1 MSQPT
6 AAVSQETLEA
16 TKAALADPQANAV
29 VDDVI
34 KKDATTQGISTGLGV
49 VGVNLEAPS
58 KKLFPI
64 LSPLRNRIPRVGA
77 ARGSTAVSWKAIS
90 AINAAGLSAGVAEGE
105 RNSFLSTS
113 EIDRSATYKSIGFD
127 DFTTFEAMQAGRGF
141 EDVKA
146 MSVTNTLSALMIA
159 EEVMLLGGN
168 VTDIGAPANGAA
180 VDAGTGGPFTAATAY
195 DIAVSALTLSGQRAS
210 ADGNDGSDS
219 AGESTPSTTIDHTT
233 GGGQTAVTLSW
244 DAVRGAVAYNV
255 YIGADGGTLYY
266 QFTTTKTSI
275 TINTSVLAALATSG
289 NTPNT
294 ADLTGEALEFD
305 GIIPQIS
312 AAGSGSY
319 WLDLDG
325 AALTT
330 DNAGGIP
337 EWDAA
342 LKSIYDTSRLGPTLI
357 MVSTQEAENAI
368 KKIAANGANTVMSL
382 NASIGPNGEVSGG
395 LQLTS
400 YLNRYT
406 QQKIPVMTHPFL
418 PAGTTLMISERL
430 PFPSN
435 QVPNVF
441 EVDVRQEYTQYEWA
455 LVKRRYEYGV
465 YASEVLK
472 VYFPAGCAVL
482 TGIADG

>member
-1 MSQPT
+1 MSQPV
-6 AAVSQETLEA
+6 ADVSQETLAA
-16 TKAALADPQANAV
+16 TKAALSDPQANAV
-29 VDDVI
+29 IDDVI
-34 KKDATTQGISTGLGV
+34 KKDATTQGISTTLGI

-58 KKLFPI
+58 KKLFPV
-64 LSPLRNRIPRVGA
+64 LSPLRNRIPRKNA
-77 ARGSTAVSWKAIS
+77 AVGSTAVSWKAIT

-105 RNSFLSTS
+105 RNSFLSTT
-113 EIDRSATYKSIGFD
+113 EVDKSATYKSIGFD
-127 DFTTFEAMQAGRGF
+127 DFTTFEAMQASRGF
-141 EDVKA
+141 EDARA
-146 MSVTNTLSALMIA
+146 MSVANTLSALMIA

-168 VTDIGAPANGAA
+168 ASDIGAPTNLAA
-180 VDAGTGGPFTAATAY
+180 VDTANAGPLTASTAY
-195 DIAVSALTLSGQRAS
+195 DIKVSALTLAGYRAS
-210 ADGNDGSDS
+210 ADGNGGSDS
-219 AGESTPSTTIDHTT
+219 DGESAGSTKLDHTT
-233 GGGQTAVTLSW
+233 GAGKTAITLSW

-255 YIGADGGTLYY
+255 YIDVDAGTPFYC
-266 QFTTTKTSI
+266 FTTTKTSI
-275 TINTSVLAALATSG
+275 EITTAVLAALPGAG
-289 NTPNT
+289 NVPNT
-294 ADLTGEALEFD
+294 ADQTGAAYEFD

-312 AAGSGSY
+312 ASGSGSY

-342 LKSIYDTSRLGPTLI
+342 LKSIYDASRVGPSLI

-368 KKIAANGANTVMSL
+368 KKIAANGSSTVFSL
-382 NASIGPNGEVSGG
+382 NAAIGPNGEVSGG

-406 QQKIPVMTHPFL
+406 QQKVPIMTHPFL
-418 PAGTTLMISERL
+418 PAGTTLMVSERL

-441 EVDVRQEYTQYEWA
+441 EVDVRQPYTQYEWA